1 MGKKQNNTLSLL
13 PHRGDNLVSTRD
25 CKLSPNGHYAP
36 LFPSVIGGQKSFFLR
51 ETLGV
56 GLLFSFL
63 ILHFSFVAAGDTMSL
78 DSFDGTLWKVF
89 PAEGLKWTAV
99 AGDNFEP
106 EDWVP
111 GVVPGT
117 VFVAYVEAGREEN
130 PDWGDNIYRVDES
143 FYNRSFWY
151 RTTFPR
157 PTQSEGRRTILT
169 LEGINRYAWVCFNG
183 KKLGQIKGHVQT
195 VHYDITDLL
204 KDENTLAIRVDM
216 PDSKHIAR
224 NASFVNYV
232 CPTYVA
238 SHSWDWMPYVPGLN
252 CGITNDIYL
261 KFTND
266 TDIRNTWVRSFLDRT
281 YTQASVNVETQAVNL
296 TNDSI
301 SITLQATIQP
311 GGFTSVREVLLAP
324 QQTVTVVFDTI
335 CIENPQLWWPNGSGP
350 QNLYTCT
357 IEALPLTGEQG
368 GGHGNTQV
376 TTFGIKEY
384 RYRKENTALTLYVNG
399 QKTFCKGGN
408 WGMSDYLLRCH
419 RSEYD
424 RRIRLHADMHFNM
437 IRLWT
442 GCVTDEEFYE
452 ACDRYGIMVWDDFWL
467 TGPYTGLTGPD
478 DTKEFLANAQ
488 DKVIRLRNHPSLCI
502 WCGCNEGTPYDEL
515 NENLADIIA
524 TYDGNDRLYQPN
536 SHYGNGLSG
545 SGWWKNF
552 PTEDYFSKGIWG
564 GGGDLGDRVDWG
576 FRSELG
582 MGGFTTFE
590 SFREFMPEDYWW
602 DNKQGPQNDM
612 WEKHF
617 FSDQAAY
624 GGAADASGYFNS
636 VVTSYGQPDGVES
649 FCEKAQFLNIETM
662 KAIYEGWQDNL
673 WNTASG
679 ILFWMSQP
687 AYPCFIWQTYDY
699 YYDATG
705 CYWGAR
711 KGCEPLHIQWNCSS
725 QQINV
730 VNTSP
735 TLETGLSASIEMF
748 QMDGSPYASNT
759 TTISGIEVPAA
770 SVTHIWRFP
779 ATAPSGVFFIR
790 LKLFDEEG
798 HLLSENFYWKNK
810 AGNKNDFTALNT
822 LPKAELRCKT
832 ISYPSPI
839 SNNLKEMAIEVSNL
853 SSTTAFGIRVRLVD
867 AATGRRILPVTME
880 ENYFTLFAGESR
892 TLHLV
897 YEASEDSQS
906 TTPLVLLKQYGYPET
921 DADGNPAGI
930 NPISYP
936 SQEEKEGLYDMQ
948 GRPLNV
954 VSTAELPTGYY
965 IQKNGTSRRVY
976 LVR

>member
-1 MGKKQNNTLSLL
+1 MRAKNRKTGARCS
-13 PHRGDNLVSTRD
+13 HST
-25 CKLSPNGHYAP
+25 A
-36 LFPSVIGGQKSFFLR
+36 V
-51 ETLGV
+51 
-56 GLLFSFL
+56 LFSFFVFQSS
-63 ILHFSFVAAGDTMSL
+63 ILNLDLRSSLLTLGRIEACFILLSLNLSLQSTFASDVLSL
-78 DSFDGTLWKVF
+78 DSFDGTEWQVF
-89 PAEGLKWTAV
+89 PAEGLKWNAV
-99 AGDNFEP
+99 AGDDFEP
-106 EDWVP
+106 DDWVP

-130 PDWGDNIYRVDES
+130 PDWGDNIYRVDET

-157 PTQSEGRRTILT
+157 PVQAEGRRTILT

-183 KKLGQIKGHVQT
+183 KKLGQIKGHVQKAQ
-195 VHYDITDLL
+195 YDVTDLL
-204 KDENTLAIRVDM
+204 RDNNTVAVRVDM
-216 PDSKHIAR
+216 PDSKHTGR
-224 NASFVNYV
+224 DQSFVNYV

-261 KFTND
+261 EFTGY
-266 TDIRNTWVRSFLDRT
+266 TDVLGTWVRSFLNDT
-281 YTQASVNVETQAVNL
+281 YTTATLAIETEAVNL
-296 TNDSI
+296 TDDSTSVTLLATIRPGNYTAKRNVTLAPGETLAVAFDSI
-301 SITLQATIQP
+301 LI
-311 GGFTSVREVLLAP
+311 
-324 QQTVTVVFDTI
+324 D
-335 CIENPQLWWPNGSGP
+335 NPRLWWPNGSGP

-357 IEALPLTGEQG
+357 IVALKDGMETG
-368 GGHGNTQV
+368 
-376 TTFGIKEY
+376 TTATTSFGIREY
-384 RYRKENTALTLYVNG
+384 RYRTENTALTLYVNG

-419 RSEYD
+419 RDEYD
-424 RRIRLHADMHFNM
+424 RRIRLHADMHYNM

-488 DKVIRLRNHPSLCI
+488 DKVIRLRNHPSLCV
-502 WCGCNEGTPYDEL
+502 WCGCNEGTPYDRL
-515 NENLADIIA
+515 NESLADIICRL
-524 TYDGNDRLYQPN
+524 DGGDRLYQPN

-552 PTEDYFSKGIWG
+552 PPEDYFAKGIWG

-582 MGGFTTFE
+582 MGAFTTFE
-590 SFREFMPEDYWW
+590 SFCEFMPEDCWW
-602 DNKQGPQNDM
+602 TGRKGPQNDM

-617 FSDQAAY
+617 FSNQAAY
-624 GGAADASGYFNS
+624 GGAADASGYFDA
-636 VVTSYGQPDGVES
+636 VVTSYGQPDGAES
-649 FCEKAQFLNIETM
+649 FCEKAQFLNIEVM

-725 QQINV
+725 QRISV

-735 TLETGLSASIEMF
+735 TPATGLSASIEMF
-748 QMDGSPYASNT
+748 RMDGTPYAPNT
-759 TTISGIEVPAA
+759 TTVTDIEAPAA
-770 SVTHIWRFP
+770 SVTRIWRFT

-790 LKLFDEEG
+790 LKLFDAEG
-798 HLLSENFYWKNK
+798 MLVSENFYWKNK
-810 AGNKNDFTALNT
+810 AGNKNDFTALGT
-822 LPKAELRCKT
+822 LPRAELRCT
-832 ISYPSPI
+832 TVEAPHPAPSI
-839 SNNLKEMAIEVSNL
+839 DGTALEEMTVEVSNL

-867 AATGRRILPVTME
+867 ERTGQRILPATME
-880 ENYFTLFAGESR
+880 ENYFTLFAGETR

-897 YEASEDSQS
+897 YEASANGKEVN
-906 TTPLVLLKQYGYPET
+906 PIVLLKQYGYPET
-921 DADGNPAGI
+921 DGDGHRLSIDNWSTTAAPADDATAT
-930 NPISYP
+930 
-936 SQEEKEGLYDMQ
+936 YDLQ
-948 GRPLNV
+948 GRPLA
-954 VSTAELPTGYY
+954 TGRQPAERPKGLY
-965 IQKNGTSRRVY
+965 IQRDGASHRIHFSR
-976 LVR
+976 

>member
-1 MGKKQNNTLSLL
+1 MLSSYCLPTLKRCLARAS
-13 PHRGDNLVSTRD
+13 
-25 CKLSPNGHYAP
+25 
-36 LFPSVIGGQKSFFLR
+36 Q
-51 ETLGV
+51 
-56 GLLFSFL
+56 FL
-63 ILHFSFVAAGDTMSL
+63 ILSALPAVICANETLSL
-78 DSFDGTLWKVF
+78 DSFDGTLWQVF
-89 PAEGLKWTAV
+89 PADNLKWNDV
-99 AGDNFEP
+99 AGDSFEP

-117 VFVAYVEAGREEN
+117 VFVAYVEAGREES

-151 RTTFPR
+151 RTTLPR
-157 PTQSEGRRTILT
+157 PSQSLGRRTILT

-183 KKLGQIKGHVQT
+183 KKLGQIKGHVQMT
-195 VHYDITDLL
+195 RFDVTDLL
-204 KDENTLAIRVDM
+204 KDVNTIAIRVDM
-216 PDSKHIAR
+216 PDKKHIAR
-224 NASFVNYV
+224 DDNFVNYV

-252 CGITNDIYL
+252 CGITNDIFL
-261 KFTND
+261 EFTD
-266 TDIRNTWVRSFLDRT
+266 EADVRNTWVRTFLDST
-281 YTQASVNVETQAVNL
+281 YTHASVAIETEAVNL
-296 TNDSI
+296 TGDSLEV
-301 SITLQATIQP
+301 TLQATIMP
-311 GGFTSVREVLLAP
+311 GGNIVQRHVTLEPNQTSKVL
-324 QQTVTVVFDTI
+324 FDTI
-335 CIENPQLWWPNGSGP
+335 HIDNPQLWWPNGSGE
-350 QNLYTCT
+350 QNLYSCT
-357 IEALPLTGEQG
+357 IKILKGGKETGSCRDI
-368 GGHGNTQV
+368 
-376 TTFGIKEY
+376 TFGIKKYEY
-384 RYRKENTALTLYVNG
+384 KTENTALTLYVNG
-399 QKTFCKGGN
+399 KKTFCKGGN

-424 RRIRLHADMHFNM
+424 RRIRLHADMNYNM

-442 GCVTDEEFYE
+442 GCVTDEEFYD

-502 WCGCNEGTPYDEL
+502 WCGCNEGTPYDRL
-515 NENLADIIA
+515 NESIAHIIA
-524 TYDGNDRLYQPN
+524 TYDANDRLYQPN

-552 PTEDYFSKGIWG
+552 PPEDYFSKGIWG

-582 MGGFTTFE
+582 MAAFTTFE
-590 SFREFMPEDYWW
+590 SFREFMPEEYWW
-602 DNKQGPQNDM
+602 NNKKGTQNEM

-617 FSDQAAY
+617 FSNQAAY

-636 VVTSYGQPDGVES
+636 VVTSYGMPDNVES
-649 FCEKAQFLNIETM
+649 FCEKAQFLNIEVM
-662 KAIYEGWQDNL
+662 KALYEGWQDNL

-705 CYWGAR
+705 TYWGAR

-725 QQINV
+725 QRINV
-730 VNTSP
+730 INTSA
-735 TLETGLSASIEMF
+735 THASGLSASVEMF
-748 QMDGSPYASNT
+748 RMDGSPYASNT
-759 TTISGIEVPAA
+759 TTISDIEAPAA
-770 SVTHIWRFP
+770 SVTRIWRFP

-790 LKLFDEEG
+790 LKLFDKEG
-798 HLLSENFYWKNK
+798 ALVSENFYWKNE

-822 LPKAELRCKT
+822 LPKAEIRCSEIEAPHPVSSIDNT
-832 ISYPSPI
+832 S
-839 SNNLKEMAIEVSNL
+839 LEEMTVEISNL

-867 AATGRRILPVTME
+867 ATTGKRILPVTME
-880 ENYFTLFAGESR
+880 ENYFTLFGKESR

-897 YEASEDSQS
+897 YETS
-906 TTPLVLLKQYGYPET
+906 TKSADTKPIVLLKQYGYPET
-921 DADGNPAGI
+921 DSDGNTLSISDIREQQQNDEQPVIYDLQGRRTSSNSLSDVPAGF
-930 NPISYP
+930 
-936 SQEEKEGLYDMQ
+936 
-948 GRPLNV
+948 
-954 VSTAELPTGYY
+954 Y
-965 IQKNGTSRRVY
+965 ILKNGTSRSVH

>member
-1 MGKKQNNTLSLL
+1 MDVKKGVMRCAQEVNNNAYKQNDITSMSKVDLL
-13 PHRGDNLVSTRD
+13 PLLTSILT
-25 CKLSPNGHYAP
+25 S
-36 LFPSVIGGQKSFFLR
+36 I
-51 ETLGV
+51 
-56 GLLFSFL
+56 LLFVVTPVFG
-63 ILHFSFVAAGDTMSL
+63 GDTMSL

-89 PAEGLKWTAV
+89 PAEGLKWNAV
-99 AGDNFEP
+99 ASDDFEP

-130 PDWGDNIYRVDES
+130 PDWGDNVYRVDES

-151 RTTFPR
+151 RTTLPR
-157 PTQSEGRRTILT
+157 PAQSEGRRTILT

-224 NASFVNYV
+224 DANFVNYV

-261 KFTND
+261 EFTGD
-266 TDIRNTWVRSFLDRT
+266 TDIRNTWVRSFLDNT
-281 YTQASVNVETQAVNL
+281 YTQASVTVETQAVNL
-296 TNDSI
+296 TNDSTRVI
-301 SITLQATIQP
+301 LQATIQP
-311 GGFTSVREVLLAP
+311 GDFTSVREVLLAP
-324 QQTVTVVFDTI
+324 QQTVTVAFDTI
-335 CIENPQLWWPNGSGP
+335 SIDNPQLWWPNGSGP

-357 IEALPLTGEQG
+357 IEALPLTGKEEG
-368 GGHGNTQV
+368 GLSTSQV
-376 TTFGIKEY
+376 TSFGIKEY

-467 TGPYTGLTGPD
+467 TGPYTGLTGPN

-502 WCGCNEGTPYDEL
+502 WCGCNEGTPYDRL
-515 NENLADIIA
+515 NESIADIIA

-552 PTEDYFSKGIWG
+552 PPEDYFSKGIWG

-590 SFREFMPEDYWW
+590 SFREFMPEEYWW
-602 DNKQGPQNDM
+602 NNKKGPQNDM

-617 FSDQAAY
+617 FSNQAAY
-624 GGAADASGYFNS
+624 GGGADASGYFNS
-636 VVTSYGQPDGVES
+636 VVTSYGQPDGAES

-725 QQINV
+725 QRINV

-735 TLETGLSASIEMF
+735 TPATGLSASIEMF
-748 QMDGSPYASNT
+748 RMDGTPYASNT
-759 TTISGIEVPAA
+759 TTISDIEAPAA
-770 SVTHIWRFP
+770 SVTRIWRFP

-790 LKLFDEEG
+790 LKLFDKEG
-798 HLLSENFYWKNK
+798 KLLSENFYWKNK
-810 AGNKNDFTALNT
+810 AGNKNDFTDLNT
-822 LPKAELRCKT
+822 LPKAELKGKVL
-832 ISYPSPI
+832 SSPSPL
-839 SNNLKEMAIEVSNL
+839 SNNLKEMTVEVSNL

-867 AATGRRILPVTME
+867 EATGRRILPVTME

-897 YEASEDSQS
+897 YEATSEDSPS
-906 TTPLVLLKQYGYPET
+906 ATLLVLLKQYGYPET

-930 NPISYP
+930 SPISYP
-936 SQEEKEGLYDMQ
+936 SQEEEEGLYDMQ

-954 VSTAELPTGYY
+954 VSTADLPTGYY
-965 IQKNGTSRRVY
+965 IQKCGTSRRVY

>member
-1 MGKKQNNTLSLL
+1 MYSRLF
-13 PHRGDNLVSTRD
+13 
-25 CKLSPNGHYAP
+25 SPCSRRLKRCFA
-36 LFPSVIGGQKSFFLR
+36 FFAL
-51 ETLGV
+51 
-56 GLLFSFL
+56 LLFSEAFSVSICANE
-63 ILHFSFVAAGDTMSL
+63 ILSL
-78 DSFDGTLWKVF
+78 DSFDGTLWQVF
-89 PAEGLKWTAV
+89 PAEGLKWNAV
-99 AGDNFEP
+99 AGDDFEP

-111 GVVPGT
+111 GIVPGT

-130 PDWGDNIYRVDES
+130 PDWGDNVYRVDES
-143 FYNRSFWY
+143 FYNQSFWY

-157 PTQSEGRRTILT
+157 PTQSAGKRTILT

-183 KKLGQIKGHVQT
+183 KKLGQIKGHVQKMQ
-195 VHYDITDLL
+195 YDVTDLL
-204 KDENTLAIRVDM
+204 KDENTVAVRVDL

-224 NASFVNYV
+224 DDNFVNYV

-261 KFTND
+261 EFTGEA
-266 TDIRNTWVRSFLDRT
+266 DIRNPWVRTFLDST
-281 YTQASVNVETQAVNL
+281 YTQATVTIETEAVNL
-296 TNDSI
+296 TKDST
-301 SITLQATIQP
+301 SVTLQATIQP
-311 GGFTSVREVLLAP
+311 GNFTSTREVTLAP
-324 QQTVTVVFDTI
+324 SQTTSVAFDSI
-335 CIENPQLWWPNGSGP
+335 QIKEPQLWWPNGSGP
-350 QNLYTCT
+350 QNLYTCS
-357 IEALPLTGEQG
+357 IEVLKEGKATGSSAK
-368 GGHGNTQV
+368 

-384 RYRKENTALTLYVNG
+384 KYRKENTALTLYVNG
-399 QKTFCKGGN
+399 KKTFCKGGN

-424 RRIRLHADMHFNM
+424 RRIRLHADMYYNM

-502 WCGCNEGTPYDEL
+502 WCGCNEGTPYDKL
-515 NENLADIIA
+515 NESIAKIIS
-524 TYDGNDRLYQPN
+524 TYDGDDRLYQPN

-552 PTEDYFSKGIWG
+552 PPEDYFSKGIWG

-590 SFREFMPEDYWW
+590 SFREFMPENYWW
-602 DNKQGPQNDM
+602 NNKKGPQNDM

-617 FSDQAAY
+617 FSNQAAY

-636 VVTSYGQPDGVES
+636 VVTSYGQPDGAES
-649 FCEKAQFLNIETM
+649 FCEKAQFLNIEVM

-705 CYWGAR
+705 CYWGVR

-725 QQINV
+725 QRINV

-735 TLETGLSASIEMF
+735 TPAAGLSASIEMF
-748 QMDGSPYASNT
+748 RMDGTPYASNT
-759 TTISGIEVPAA
+759 TTIADIEAPPA
-770 SVTHIWRFP
+770 SVTRIWRFP
-779 ATAPSGVFFIR
+779 ASAPSGVFFIR
-790 LKLFDEEG
+790 LKLFNEEG
-798 HLLSENFYWKNK
+798 TLISENFYWKNK
-810 AGNKNDFTALNT
+810 SGNKNDFTALNT
-822 LPKAELRCKT
+822 LPKAELRCIMVEAPHAT
-832 ISYPSPI
+832 TSID
-839 SNNLKEMAIEVSNL
+839 NTTLEEMTVEVSNL
-853 SSTTAFGIRVRLVD
+853 STTTAFGIRVRLID
-867 AATGRRILPVTME
+867 ETTGKRILPVTME

-892 TLHLV
+892 TLHLI
-897 YEASEDSQS
+897 YEASTEDGRAK
-906 TTPLVLLKQYGYPET
+906 PLVLLKQYGYPET
-921 DADGNPAGI
+921 DGKGNILSI
-930 NPISYP
+930 NDISTD
-936 SQEEKEGLYDMQ
+936 EEEVESVFYDLQ
-948 GRPLNV
+948 GRRLNAG
-954 VSTAELPTGYY
+954 SLSSKELPSGFY
-965 IQKNGTSRRVY
+965 IQKNGSSRRIH
-976 LVR
+976 LAR

>member
-1 MGKKQNNTLSLL
+1 MRRCLAYTIQ
-13 PHRGDNLVSTRD
+13 
-25 CKLSPNGHYAP
+25 
-36 LFPSVIGGQKSFFLR
+36 
-51 ETLGV
+51 
-56 GLLFSFL
+56 L
-63 ILHFSFVAAGDTMSL
+63 ILLSILPVCGNEVLSL
-78 DSFDGTLWKVF
+78 DSFDGTEWKVF
-89 PAEGLKWTAV
+89 PAEGLKWNAV
-99 AGDNFEP
+99 AGGDYEP

-130 PDWGDNIYRVDES
+130 PDWGDNVYRVDET
-143 FYNRSFWY
+143 FYNQSFWY

-157 PTQSEGRRTILT
+157 PAQAEGRRTLLT
-169 LEGINRYAWVCFNG
+169 LEGINRYAWVCLNG
-183 KKLGQIKGHVQT
+183 KKLGQIKGHVQK
-195 VHYDITDLL
+195 VHYDVTDLL
-204 KDENTLAIRVDM
+204 KDENIVAVRVDM
-216 PDSKHIAR
+216 PDNKHIGR
-224 NASFVNYV
+224 DESFVNYV

-261 KFTND
+261 EFTGD
-266 TDIRNTWVRSFLDRT
+266 TDVRNTWVRTFLNST
-281 YTQASVNVETQAVNL
+281 YTEATLAIETEAVNL
-296 TNDSI
+296 AKDST
-301 SITLQATIQP
+301 SVTLQLAIQP
-311 GGFTSVREVLLAP
+311 GNYTRTREVTLAP
-324 QQTVTVVFDTI
+324 GQTATVAFDSI
-335 CIENPQLWWPNGSGP
+335 RIDNPQLWWPNGSGP

-357 IEALPLTGEQG
+357 IDVLKEGEETGASA
-368 GGHGNTQV
+368 V
-376 TTFGIKEY
+376 TSFGIKEY
-384 RYRKENTALTLYVNG
+384 KYRTENTALTLYVNG

-419 RSEYD
+419 RDEYD
-424 RRIRLHADMHFNM
+424 RRIRLHADMNYNM

-478 DTKEFLANAQ
+478 DVNEFLANAQ
-488 DKVIRLRNHPSLCI
+488 DKVVRLRNHPSLCI
-502 WCGCNEGTPYDEL
+502 WCGCNEGTPYDRL
-515 NENLADIIA
+515 NESIADLIA
-524 TYDGNDRLYQPN
+524 RYDGDDRLYQPN

-552 PTEDYFSKGIWG
+552 PPEDYFAKGIWG

-590 SFREFMPEDYWW
+590 SFREFMPEKYWW
-602 DNKQGPQNDM
+602 NNKKGPQNDM

-617 FSDQAAY
+617 FSGQAAF

-636 VVTSYGQPDGVES
+636 VVTSYGQPDGAEA
-649 FCEKAQFLNIETM
+649 FCEKAQFLNIEVM

-725 QQINV
+725 QRISV
-730 VNTSP
+730 INTSP
-735 TLETGLSASIEMF
+735 TTATGLSASIEMF
-748 QMDGSPYASNT
+748 RMDGTPYTSNWA
-759 TTISGIEVPAA
+759 TIADIEAPAA
-770 SVTHIWRFP
+770 SVTRIWRFP
-779 ATAPSGVFFIR
+779 ASAPSGVFFIR
-790 LKLFDEEG
+790 LKLFDSEG
-798 HLLSENFYWKNK
+798 TLISENFYWKNK
-810 AGNKNDFTALNT
+810 SGNKNDFTALGT
-822 LPKAELRCKT
+822 LPQAELRCRAVEAPHPA
-832 ISYPSPI
+832 PSI
-839 SNNLKEMAIEVSNL
+839 DDTALEEMTVEVSNH

-867 AATGRRILPVTME
+867 EQTGRRILPVTME

-892 TLHLV
+892 MLHLV
-897 YEASEDSQS
+897 YEASAEDVK
-906 TTPLVLLKQYGYPET
+906 PLVLLKQYGYPET
-921 DADGNPAGI
+921 DANGNRLSIGNVSRNDEADCGA
-930 NPISYP
+930 NAV
-936 SQEEKEGLYDMQ
+936 YDLQ
-948 GRPLNV
+948 GRLLNDGSL
-954 VSTAELPTGYY
+954 STEHPKGFY
-965 IQKNGTSRRVY
+965 IQKIGASRRIY
-976 LVR
+976 FSK